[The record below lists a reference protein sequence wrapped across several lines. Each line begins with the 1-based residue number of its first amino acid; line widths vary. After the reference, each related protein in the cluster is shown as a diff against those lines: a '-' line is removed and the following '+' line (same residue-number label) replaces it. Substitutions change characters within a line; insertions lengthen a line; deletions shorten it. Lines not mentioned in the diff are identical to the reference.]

1 MEVADK
7 RIFNQS
13 KNNQP
18 KTQKPL
24 FQKEAMMLYQNKIIT
39 RENHSEKEFKIREE
53 RKAVMDE

>member
-18 KTQKPL
+18 KTQKHL
-24 FQKEAMMLYQNKIIT
+24 FQKEAMMLYQNKVII
-39 RENHSEKEFKIREE
+39 R
-53 RKAVMDE
+53 